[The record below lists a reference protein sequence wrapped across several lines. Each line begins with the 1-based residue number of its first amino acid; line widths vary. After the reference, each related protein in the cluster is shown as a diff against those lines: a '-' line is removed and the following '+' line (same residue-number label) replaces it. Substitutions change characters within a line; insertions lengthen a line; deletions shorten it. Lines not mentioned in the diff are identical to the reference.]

1 MNKSQLTS
9 LLQKYRTP
17 QHIILHMRKVA
28 KVGLFLAK
36 KMKERGLQVNES
48 LVAYGSLLHD
58 LVKIVDFSE
67 IDETKLLEPLSAENL
82 KFWKKLIDSYHAD
95 KHCLAGYKI
104 LKELKEEELALIVKK
119 HGYNSLLAV
128 NENDRPYTWEEKI
141 VYYADKRVR
150 HDQIVS
156 LKERI
161 EDGQK
166 RYFPDGNV
174 PANDKEVQKALF
186 HLEEELCGKAGIKP
200 QDINEESITKA
211 L

>member
-1 MNKSQLTS
+1 
-9 LLQKYRTP
+9 
-17 QHIILHMRKVA
+17 MRKVA